1 MARTI
6 AIGVQNFETLLRDG
20 CFYIDKT
27 EFIKE
32 WWESRDQVTL
42 ITRPRRF
49 GKTLNMSMVECFF
62 SIKYQ
67 RQGEVFSNLNIWKE
81 ENYRNM
87 QGTYPVLFL
96 SFAGVKDQ
104 NCSDAIENIKAN
116 LVAIYNQNRF
126 LVEENFL
133 NPAEKE
139 QFDSVTMN
147 MSDVTAAKS
156 LQFLCGY
163 LNKYYHKKVIILMD
177 EYDTPLQEAYVNGY
191 WKELVSFIRNL
202 FNNTFK
208 TNSFLERAIMTGVT
222 RVSKESMFSD
232 LNNLNVVTVTSKEYA
247 ACFGFTEVEV
257 FSAMDEY
264 GLTNKEEVKHWYDGF
279 SFGDLKDI
287 YNPWS
292 IINFLDKKELKPYWA
307 NTSSNSLAGSLIQT
321 GNRNIK
327 MKFEDLLQQ
336 RTISSV
342 IDDEMIFNQLDDS
355 DENAVW
361 SLLFASGYLKAVTVH
376 GETYE
381 LKLTNYEVRKMFET
395 MVRGW
400 FGKNSADYNDFI
412 KALLR
417 ADVEEMNSYM
427 ERVAESMFSSFD
439 GGKTPSAKTTPER
452 FYHGFVL
459 GLLVDLRGRYE
470 VLSNRESGFGRY
482 DVMLSPLHKTDDAI
496 ILEFKVFNPKKE
508 KTLEETAQN
517 ALQQIADKQYEQT
530 LLDQGIDKAS
540 IRKYGF
546 AFCGKEVLIKDA

>member
-1 MARTI
+1 
-6 AIGVQNFETLLRDG
+6 
-20 CFYIDKT
+20 
-27 EFIKE
+27 
-32 WWESRDQVTL
+32 
-42 ITRPRRF
+42 
-49 GKTLNMSMVECFF
+49 
-62 SIKYQ
+62 
-67 RQGEVFSNLNIWKE
+67 
-81 ENYRNM
+81 
-87 QGTYPVLFL
+87 
-96 SFAGVKDQ
+96 
-104 NCSDAIENIKAN
+104 
-116 LVAIYNQNRF
+116 
-126 LVEENFL
+126 
-133 NPAEKE
+133 
-139 QFDSVTMN
+139 
-147 MSDVTAAKS
+147 
-156 LQFLCGY
+156 
-163 LNKYYHKKVIILMD
+163 
-177 EYDTPLQEAYVNGY
+177 
-191 WKELVSFIRNL
+191 
-202 FNNTFK
+202 
-208 TNSFLERAIMTGVT
+208 MTGVT

-376 GETYE
+376 DETYE